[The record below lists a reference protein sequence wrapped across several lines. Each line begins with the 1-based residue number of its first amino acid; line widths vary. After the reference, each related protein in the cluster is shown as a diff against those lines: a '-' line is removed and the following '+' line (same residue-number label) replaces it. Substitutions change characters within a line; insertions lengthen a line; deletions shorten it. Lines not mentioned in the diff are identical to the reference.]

1 MYSLVLQIFIY
12 GFRYLNNFENSY
24 GAHVIS
30 AMATE
35 IKETGLGQ
43 IDRLTLLD
51 PGIKVSKYKVD
62 GKTQKGLIHKVDAGM
77 MYKTTM
83 CLHLI

>member
-1 MYSLVLQIFIY
+1 MKNFIY
-12 GFRYLNNFENSY
+12 GFHSFHYLINSY

-51 PGIKVSKYKVD
+51 PGIKVSNYKVD
-62 GKTQKGLIHKVDAGM
+62 GKSQQGLIHKVDSGM
-77 MYKTTM
+77 MYKTAM
-83 CLHLI
+83 